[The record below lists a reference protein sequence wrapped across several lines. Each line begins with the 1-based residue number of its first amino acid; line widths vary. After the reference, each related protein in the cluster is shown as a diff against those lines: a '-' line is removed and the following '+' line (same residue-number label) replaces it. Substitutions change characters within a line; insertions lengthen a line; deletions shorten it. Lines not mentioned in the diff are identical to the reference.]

1 MALTV
6 LAIIS
11 VAFIGV
17 MIALVCML
25 VSARPKP
32 AHDASE
38 DILARERI
46 FARVSTRILGRHL
59 ADLAPGAKALVV
71 SEKPMSPAT
80 LKPLLDGLG
89 DGLAEGMGKP
99 ATIAAV
105 DSPAQDLAADATPE
119 GIDDAMAGPFC
130 AAQLDAIIARHPDCR
145 LIVSLSGMPTDYSD
159 MAIWTE
165 DPALRPIVAVA
176 MGDVPMLRNAILGHA
191 IHAAVLPRPDAGTDT
206 LASDPQDIF
215 DQRFLL
221 ATPDNIEELVAEH
234 GHLFAE

>member
-11 VAFIGV
+11 IAFIGV
-17 MIALVCML
+17 MIALVCMI
-25 VSARPKP
+25 VSTHPRATR
-32 AHDASE
+32 DASE
-38 DILARERI
+38 TILARERI

-59 ADLAPGAKALVV
+59 ADLAPGAKTLVIM
-71 SEKPMSPAT
+71 EKPISPPT

-89 DGLAEGMGKP
+89 DGLAEGLGKP

-105 DSPAQDLAADATPE
+105 ESPPDDATE
-119 GIDDAMAGPFC
+119 ESFC
-130 AAQLDAIIARHPDCR
+130 AAQIDALIAKHPDCH

-159 MAIWTE
+159 MAIWTR
-165 DPALRPIVAVA
+165 DPGQRPIVAVA

-191 IHAAVLPRPDAGTDT
+191 IHAAILTRTDTGTDT

-215 DQRFLL
+215 GQRYLL
-221 ATPDNIEELVAEH
+221 ATPDNIEELAAEH